1 MCEYC
6 GCQSVTAIDELTRE
20 HDMVVAMIGDV
31 RAAHTAGDVP
41 RMAELA
47 RRIAAVLV
55 PHTEV
60 EEHGLFP
67 LLADEFP
74 DHVAVLEAEH
84 RRIETVLG
92 AASSATPD
100 DPGWPR
106 QLTEI
111 LDLLRDHILKEQD
124 GVFPA
129 ALTTLSGADWDSV
142 DAVRARAGSLL
153 PAAPA
158 AGERA

>member
-20 HDMVVAMIGDV
+20 HDMVVNMIGDV
-31 RAAHTAGDVP
+31 RSAHTIGDVAA
-41 RMAELA
+41 MAELA
-47 RRIAAVLV
+47 RRIAAVLR

-67 LLADEFP
+67 LLTDEFP
-74 DHVAVLEAEH
+74 EHVTALQAEH
-84 RRIETVLG
+84 RHVEAILG
-92 AASSATPD
+92 AAEAGTPA
-100 DPGWPR
+100 DPGWPQ
-106 QLTEI
+106 QLIDT
-111 LDLLRDHILKEQD
+111 LDLLREHILKEQD

-129 ALTTLSGADWDSV
+129 ALTSLSGDDWDIV
-142 DAVRARAGSLL
+142 DAVRARAGTLL

-158 AGERA
+158 AGDRG

>member
-6 GCQSVTAIDELTRE
+6 GCQSVTAIADLTRE
-20 HDMVVAMIGDV
+20 HDMVVAMIGEV
-31 RAAHTAGDVP
+31 RTAHAAGDVDQ
-41 RMAELA
+41 MAALA
-47 RRIAAVLV
+47 RRIAAVLA

-60 EEHGLFP
+60 EESGLFP

-74 DHVAVLEAEH
+74 DHVAALRAEH
-84 RRIETVLG
+84 RGVETVL
-92 AASSATPD
+92 AAAGTRTPA
-100 DPGWPR
+100 DPNWPH
-106 QLTEI
+106 QLIET

-142 DAVRARAGSLL
+142 DAVRARAGSLV
-153 PAAPA
+153 PAAPPITA
-158 AGERA
+158 P